1 MRITTTATTLLLLAI
16 SANQAG
22 GYTPMP
28 GTEGGEDGR
37 DNSPEINLVE
47 YDPDIEPGVPPG
59 PGAGSRMEALSEQ
72 LQQEI
77 NNQIIAGRCPA
88 LRGCRRQG
96 DGTCVCPDDI
106 GGLCGT
112 ITADNRFQNLVVPT
126 PTFPDV
132 QIAG

>member
-1 MRITTTATTLLLLAI
+1 MRTLSLSLGLLLSFAP
-16 SANQAG
+16 QAW

-28 GTEGGEDGR
+28 GQEGDQ
-37 DNSPEINLVE
+37 DNNPRTTLSE
-47 YDPDIEPGVPPG
+47 YNPDIEPGVPAG
-59 PGAGSRMEALSEQ
+59 PGAGTRLKTLSEQ
-72 LQQEI
+72 LQEE
-77 NNQIIAGRCPA
+77 IIAGRCPA

-132 QIAG
+132 QPIG